1 VTEEV
6 TGIDIVKEQ
15 IRIAAGEK
23 LSFGERDV
31 QFHGHAIE
39 FRINAENPYK
49 DFAPSPGVA
58 SFVLFPG
65 GPGVRVDSHVYSGY
79 EISPHY
85 DSMIGK
91 VVVHGHT
98 RQEAIA
104 KMSRALS
111 EFILE
116 GFSTTVPLG
125 QALMGDARFARG
137 EYTTAFLDQFMQ
149 ESFLIAPTEQ
159 R

>member
-1 VTEEV
+1 
-6 TGIDIVKEQ
+6 
-15 IRIAAGEK
+15 
-23 LSFGERDV
+23 
-31 QFHGHAIE
+31 
-39 FRINAENPYK
+39 
-49 DFAPSPGVA
+49 
-58 SFVLFPG
+58 
-65 GPGVRVDSHVYSGY
+65 VYSGY